1 MRSKQALTCRF
12 CQQKIIRWRY
22 EVEQIKNLKNYTC
35 KTCKSKNSKEN
46 RICPVCNKSFQV
58 YKREKKTTC
67 SRSCSNSYYRVGS
80 NNGNWKEDVYRSTCF
95 AKHEKACIICG
106 EDKIVAV
113 HHFDEDRFNN
123 NVENLIPMCPTH
135 HQYMHSKHK
144 KLILKQ
150 VQNYINN
157 FKRAVA

>member
-1 MRSKQALTCRF
+1 MTKQLVICS
-12 CQQKIIRWRY
+12 CCNGSVLRWRY
-22 EVEQIKNLKNYTC
+22 EVEQYKNIKHYIC
-35 KTCKSKNSKEN
+35 KDCKSKNSKET
-46 RICPVCNKSFQV
+46 RTCLFCKKAFSV
-58 YKREKKTTC
+58 YKREKKKTC
-67 SRSCSNSYYRVGS
+67 SRSCSNSYYRVGP

-95 AKHEKACIICG
+95 AKHKKACIICG

-113 HHFDEDRFNN
+113 HHFDENRTNN
-123 NVENLIPMCPTH
+123 SIENLIPMCPTH